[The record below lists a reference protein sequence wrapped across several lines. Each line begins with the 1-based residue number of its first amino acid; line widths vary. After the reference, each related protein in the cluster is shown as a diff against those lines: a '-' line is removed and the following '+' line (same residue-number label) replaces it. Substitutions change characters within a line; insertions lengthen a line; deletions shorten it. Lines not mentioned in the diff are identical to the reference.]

1 MNIFQS
7 MRSAIYNKVWGK
19 PKSLLGAY
27 LRRKCDSIPENRRLS
42 VITALLALFIVVS
55 FFVFGNACY
64 RIGRGQTIMEK
75 IEPEHIKGLDLPY
88 FDDGDTPDIKQ
99 FKKSEYEFSGTEN
112 ENQ

>member
-1 MNIFQS
+1 MNKFQS

-27 LRRKCDSIPENRRLS
+27 LRRKCDGIPANRRLTLITVLLS
-42 VITALLALFIVVS
+42 LFIITA

-64 RIGRGQTIMEK
+64 RIGRGQALMERM
-75 IEPEHIKGLDLPY
+75 EPEHIKGLELPS
-88 FDDGDTPDIKQ
+88 FDNGDTPDIEQ
-99 FKKSEYEFSGTEN
+99 FNKTEYELSGTEN